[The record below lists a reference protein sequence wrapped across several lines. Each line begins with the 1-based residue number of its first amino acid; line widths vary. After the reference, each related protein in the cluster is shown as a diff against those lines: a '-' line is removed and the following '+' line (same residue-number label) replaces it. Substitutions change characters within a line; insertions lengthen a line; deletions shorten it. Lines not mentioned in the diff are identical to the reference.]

1 MGALVKAAQE
11 KAVKKTEAG
20 EGLSLAELIAREWP
34 KIEGVMP
41 KHMSSERLFQITVST
56 INKEPKLAQCDVAT
70 LLSCVMK
77 CSALGLEPSAVDG
90 LGRAYILPYRNGK
103 TKRMEATFILG
114 YKGMIDLARRSGEVA
129 SISARAVYEGDKFD
143 FKYGLE
149 ECCDHYPSA
158 IDRTPDKLTHVYMI
172 AHFKDKEGKP
182 TGYHLE
188 VMTKAE
194 VDAIRK
200 RSKAGDSG
208 PWVTDYEAM
217 AKKTVLRRAF
227 PYLPVSIEAQDA
239 SSADGTSGGFEEML
253 GYAPVIAPEAEPEPQ
268 ETPEPPVME
277 VTPESV
283 EDAPSDGLRR
293 AACRSCG
300 RIVNDVTPDCGL
312 DDLNVNIPCCDRPD
326 YQWA

>member
-11 KAVKKTEAG
+11 KAIRKTQAG
-20 EGLSLAELIAREWP
+20 EGLSLSELIAREWP

-41 KHMSSERLFQITVST
+41 KHMSSERLYQITVSA
-56 INKEPKLAQCDVAT
+56 INKEPKLGECDVAT

-114 YKGMIDLARRSGEVA
+114 YKGMIDLARRSGEIESIA
-129 SISARAVYEGDKFD
+129 SRAVYEGDEFEYE
-143 FKYGLE
+143 FGLDE
-149 ECCDHYPSA
+149 KCRHIPLATERSPKS
-158 IDRTPDKLTHVYMI
+158 LTHVYVV
-172 AHFKDKEGKP
+172 AKFKDG
-182 TGYHLE
+182 GYYLD

-217 AKKTVLRRAF
+217 AKKTVVRRAF
-227 PYLPVSIEAQDA
+227 PYLPVSIEAQGA
-239 SSADGTSGGFEEML
+239 ASADETSGGYEGAL
-253 GYAPVIAPEAEPEPQ
+253 GYAPTAPATPDEAPEAEVLDVQPQ
-268 ETPEPPVME
+268 KVAN
-277 VTPESV
+277 V
-283 EDAPSDGLRR
+283 PSGGLRR
-293 AACRSCG
+293 AVCRTCG
-300 RIVNDVTPDCGL
+300 APVEEITPDCAL
-312 DDLNVNIPCCDRPD
+312 EDLNGNILCCDRPD
-326 YQWA
+326 YAWA

>member
-11 KAVKKTEAG
+11 KAIRKTEAG
-20 EGLSLAELIAREWP
+20 EGLSLSELIAREWT

-41 KHMSSERLFQITVST
+41 KHMSSERLYQITVST

-90 LGRAYILPYRNGK
+90 LGRAYILPYKNGK

-114 YKGMIDLARRSGEVA
+114 YKGMIDLARRSGEIESIA
-129 SISARAVYEGDKFD
+129 SRAVYQGDEFEYE
-143 FKYGLE
+143 FGLDE
-149 ECCDHYPSA
+149 KCRHIPRATERNPQN
-158 IDRTPDKLTHVYMI
+158 LTHVYVV
-172 AHFKDKEGKP
+172 AKFKDG
-182 TGYHLE
+182 GYYLD

-217 AKKTVLRRAF
+217 AKKTVVRRAF
-227 PYLPVSIEAQDA
+227 PYLPVSIEAQTA
-239 SSADGTSGGFEEML
+239 SSADDTSGGYEGLL
-253 GYAPVIAPEAEPEPQ
+253 GYAPLPETPEEPQEAPEAEVVDVVPQ
-268 ETPEPPVME
+268 
-277 VTPESV
+277 SV
-283 EDAPSDGLRR
+283 ENAPRTAPDGLRR
-293 AACRSCG
+293 ATCRSCG
-300 RIVNDVTPDCGL
+300 QVVEEVTPDCSL
-312 DDLNVNIPCCDRPD
+312 EDLNVNMPCCGKPD
-326 YQWA
+326 YAWA